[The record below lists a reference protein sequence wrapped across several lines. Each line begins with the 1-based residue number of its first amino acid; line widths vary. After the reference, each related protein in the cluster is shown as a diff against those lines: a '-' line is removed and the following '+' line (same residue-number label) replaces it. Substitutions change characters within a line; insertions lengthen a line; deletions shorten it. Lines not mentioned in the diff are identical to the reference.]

1 MTLVLRDT
9 HNSAAISRVDGF
21 AIGMQI

>member
-1 MTLVLRDT
+1 MTLVLCDT